1 MRKYNSFFIYFYT
14 IKQRIMKKILNIFL
28 FLSICFLAGAQ
39 EIVTVSGR
47 VIDSDSSRPVP
58 AASVNL
64 DGTNISIIT
73 NSEGDFSLNMP
84 VSLAQG
90 GRVVISHLGYVI
102 SVIPVSDFPEGD
114 KARTIRLVPMSLE
127 LDPAVV
133 RAVDP
138 LVLFRTAYSRVK
150 ENYPA
155 QRVGMTTFYRE
166 MIRKDNSKYLVLNEA
181 IVDVDKGAYTGFGA
195 DRAAIYKGRGSVN
208 VNRADTLFVKFQGG
222 ITTALAIDMVKN
234 PFLGL
239 DLYTACEAYT
249 FVLGDMANIDDRPFY
264 TLDFTPRKREFD
276 YMYSGRLY
284 IDMESYAIARVE
296 FDINLSDWTREDAA
310 KLFIVSTPTRTRF
323 SIDHASYVVNYK
335 QSGDKWYFDYSKIDL
350 GFHARKTRSL
360 FRHYYQI
367 TSEMAVTDHK
377 DEALIIEGQDRVRTN
392 AILTDDIQAYED
404 PDFWEGYNIIQ
415 PEQSIQNAIQRII
428 RQLNRRR

>member
-1 MRKYNSFFIYFYT
+1 
-14 IKQRIMKKILNIFL
+14 MKKILNIFL
-28 FLSICFLAGAQ
+28 FITVCICAGAQ
-39 EIVTVSGR
+39 DIVSVSGL
-47 VIDSDSSRPVP
+47 VVDSESSRPIS

-73 NSEGDFSLNMP
+73 NTEGKFTLKMP
-84 VSLAQG
+84 VNQATG
-90 GRVVISHLGYVI
+90 GNIVISHLGYVI
-102 SVIPVSDFPEGD
+102 NVTPVSAFPADED
-114 KARTIRLVPMSLE
+114 KYLTIRLTPMSLE
-127 LDPAVV
+127 LDPAII

-155 QRVGMTTFYRE
+155 ERVGMTTFYRE

-181 IVDVDKGAYTGFGA
+181 IVDVDKSSYTGFGG

-208 VNRADTLFVKFQGG
+208 VSPSDTLFIKFQGG
-222 ITTALAIDMVKN
+222 ITTALDIDLVKN

-239 DLYTACEAYT
+239 DLYTACDSYQFE
-249 FVLGDMANIDDRPFY
+249 LGEMANIDDTPFY
-264 TLDFTPRKREFD
+264 TLVFTPRKREFE
-276 YMYSGRLY
+276 YMYSGKLY
-284 IDMESYAIARVE
+284 IDMESYAFARVE
-296 FDINLSDWTREDAA
+296 FQINLSDYTKEDAA
-310 KLFIVSTPTRTRF
+310 KLFIVSTPARTRF
-323 SIDHASYVVNYK
+323 TMDHASYTVNYK
-335 QSGDKWYFDYSKIDL
+335 KSGDKWYFDYSKTDL
-350 GFHARKTRSL
+350 GFYARKTRSL
-360 FRHYYQI
+360 FRHYYGI

-377 DEALIIEGQDRVRTN
+377 DEALIIEGQKRVRTN

-404 PDFWEGYNIIQ
+404 PDFWEDYNIIQ

>member
-1 MRKYNSFFIYFYT
+1 
-14 IKQRIMKKILNIFL
+14 MKKIINIFL
-28 FLSICFLAGAQ
+28 FMTICFFAGAQ
-39 EIVTVSGR
+39 DIVSVSGL
-47 VIDSDSSRPVP
+47 VVDSDSSRPVS

-73 NSEGDFSLNMP
+73 NSEGRFTLKMP
-84 VSLAQG
+84 SNQASG
-90 GRVVISHLGYVI
+90 GNIVVSHLGYVI
-102 SVIPVSDFPEGD
+102 SVTPVSAFPADEE
-114 KARTIRLVPMSLE
+114 KYLTIRLTPMSLE
-127 LDPAVV
+127 LDPAVI
-133 RAVDP
+133 RAIDP

-150 ENYPA
+150 DNYPV

-181 IVDVDKGAYTGFGA
+181 IVDVDKSTYTGFGA

-208 VNRADTLFVKFQGG
+208 VNPSDTLFVKFQGG

-239 DLYTACEAYT
+239 DLYTACDAYQFT
-249 FVLGDMANIDDRPFY
+249 LGEMANIDDTPFY
-264 TLDFTPRKREFD
+264 TLEFTPRKREFE
-276 YMYSGRLY
+276 YMYSGKLY
-284 IDMESYAIARVE
+284 IDMESYAIARME
-296 FDINLSDWTREDAA
+296 FQLNFNEFNREDAA
-310 KLFIVSTPTRTRF
+310 KLFIVSTPPRTRF
-323 SIDHASYVVNYK
+323 TMDHAAYTVNYK
-335 QSGDKWYFDYSKIDL
+335 KSDGKWYFDYSKTDL
-350 GFHARKTRSL
+350 GFYARKTRSL
-360 FRHYYQI
+360 FRHYYGI

-404 PDFWEGYNIIQ
+404 PDFWEDYNIIQ